1 MIFPYDNILTLTE
14 KKLTK
19 IKDRMLEVELFIGE
33 QLEDLTNDQV
43 LKAVDK
49 KYGSYWVEYAKE
61 LLDEFADE
69 IRSTRIADSWGG

>member
-1 MIFPYDNILTLTE
+1 LIFPYDNILTLTE

-69 IRSTRIADSWGG
+69 IRSTRIADSWGA

>member
-1 MIFPYDNILTLTE
+1 MIFPYDNILTLAE

-19 IKDRMLEVELFIGE
+19 IKDRMLEVELFVGE

>member
-1 MIFPYDNILTLTE
+1 LIFPYDNILTLTE

>member
-1 MIFPYDNILTLTE
+1 MIFLYDNILTLTE